1 MIRNKITAITLISIL
16 SVSIFSPAMAKKA
29 ADIPQVTIDGLELVN
44 QTRSSVVYA
53 KPGATLAG
61 YQRIKLLDAAV
72 AFKKNWER
80 GQRHSASITAKRIS
94 PKDIDEIKTRLAEE
108 FQKVFTKTLET
119 AGYQITDE
127 IAADVMIV
135 RPAIVNLDVNAP
147 EVSNFGT
154 TRTYVSSAG
163 EMTLYL
169 ELYDAAT
176 SALILKAISRKA
188 DNSYTSHFTWANS
201 VTNKVAADRIL
212 KGWADILVNALDES
226 KKSTA
231 E

>member
-1 MIRNKITAITLISIL
+1 MIRNKIIAIALISIL
-16 SVSIFSPAMAKKA
+16 GLSAFSPAMAKKA
-29 ADIPQVTIDGLELVN
+29 ADLPQVTVDGLELVN
-44 QTRSSVVYA
+44 QTRSGVVYA

-61 YQRIKLLDAAV
+61 YKRVKLLDAAV

-80 GQRHSASITAKRIS
+80 DQRRSTSLTAKRIS
-94 PKDIDEIKTRLAEE
+94 PKDMEEIKSRLASE
-108 FQKVFTKTLET
+108 FQKVFTKALET

-127 IAADVMIV
+127 IAADVMII
-135 RPAIVNLDVNAP
+135 RPAIMNLDVNAP

-201 VTNKVAADRIL
+201 VTNKTAADRIL

-226 KKSTA
+226 KAATA